1 MNDKHYHIDVTP
13 EEEHMF
19 DIKKQITEP
28 KIKEP
33 RTLVITGAIIA
44 AHVVCAA
51 CVLGFS
57 STNAAQKS
65 AEDKNKQEVV
75 QSNIENQGDVPVE
88 AKPTEPSLP
97 QTAALSSH
105 NKIAAPPNLFP
116 KPAQVAPSVPN
127 VETHPPK
134 PAQVAPSVPKVETHP
149 PKPAQNKLVKN
160 YVVKSGDTIYSI
172 AKKYHLV
179 SARLLE
185 INGIKDP
192 KQLKVGQ
199 VLKFM

>member
-33 RTLVITGAIIA
+33 RTLVVTGAIIA

-57 STNAAQKS
+57 SSNAAQKS

-75 QSNIENQGDVPVE
+75 QENSENRGDVPTDT
-88 AKPTEPSLP
+88 KTKEPSLP
-97 QTAALSSH
+97 QTTALSSH

-116 KPAQVAPSVPN
+116 KQ
-127 VETHPPK
+127 
-134 PAQVAPSVPKVETHP
+134 AQVAPSVPKVETHP
-149 PKPAQNKLVKN
+149 PKQAQHKLVKN